1 MDDWRVLL
9 LFRVLAFDVGLA
21 ILLKIVSGKDQR
33 QVRLVT
39 QYVWSVII
47 VSLSSLYFGLPAVT
61 TSSLLLLVLGALN
74 GLAAYCTWR
83 AMALSQSKNAALSQ
97 SSGILALP
105 IAWVLLDEH
114 HLLVQRLVLGGV
126 LLGTV
131 SWALFLAAE
140 RRQGMM
146 APIGQRAKT
155 SRLLPWVAV
164 YSLIWAV
171 TAVAMRAYSLRAGC
185 SRHGAHCPVDLGI
198 SPAWLPLPRGGLGD
212 GRSAIIPS
220 CGLDCSA
227 ADWVVRV
234 S

>member
-171 TAVAMRAYSLRAGC
+171 TAVAMRAYSLRVG
-185 SRHGAHCPVDLGI
+185 GVF
-198 SPAWLPLPRGGLGD
+198 SPWGSLP
-212 GRSAIIPS
+212 
-220 CGLDCSA
+220 C
-227 ADWVVRV
+227 
-234 S
+234 